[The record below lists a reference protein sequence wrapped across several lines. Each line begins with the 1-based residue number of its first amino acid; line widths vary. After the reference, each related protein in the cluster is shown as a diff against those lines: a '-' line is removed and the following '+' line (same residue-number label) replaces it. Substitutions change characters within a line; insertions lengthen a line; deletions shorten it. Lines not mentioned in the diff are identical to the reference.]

1 MTVNYTDTVIGIL
14 IILRELMKK
23 TILSGPQLSDS
34 VLSGVGCDV
43 VVCILS
49 EDYSWFW

>member
-1 MTVNYTDTVIGIL
+1 
-14 IILRELMKK
+14 MKK
-23 TILSGPQLSDS
+23 TILSGPQLPDS

-43 VVCILS
+43 VACILS